1 MITKE
6 LLKQII
12 YEQHEVTIANTIPRP
27 IRDEWLL
34 CEEIIVL
41 SGIRRCGK
49 SILLQQIREKC
60 TENDFY
66 FNFEDE
72 RLIGFSVAD
81 FQMLHECFIEIYG
94 VQHTWFFDEIQNIP
108 EWERFV
114 RRLFNSGH
122 KIYITG
128 SNANM
133 LSRELGTH
141 LTGRCI
147 QIELFP
153 FSFQEFL
160 RLRQFQWDNS
170 ALYKTEIIAQLQ
182 YLFREYLALG
192 GFPAFL
198 KNKSGEYLSSLY
210 HNIIYR
216 DVLQRNHLT
225 SDREMLQLMNYLAS
239 NGAKMHSFASLGKI
253 CGIRHPETIKNY
265 LSFLEETYLISTIYK
280 YSPSLKVQMASP
292 KKVYLIDNA
301 LMSRIGFNPT
311 YNLGPLLENLVF
323 LELRRRGH
331 QVFYHSSKYECDF
344 VIQQGSHIP
353 AIYQVSVD
361 ITDSRTLHREIDGL
375 LDAAREYSPEHR
387 YILTLS
393 DERVIQNDE
402 QTIEILP
409 VWKWLLNK
417 DAF

>member
-1 MITKE
+1 
-6 LLKQII
+6 
-12 YEQHEVTIANTIPRP
+12 
-27 IRDEWLL
+27 
-34 CEEIIVL
+34 
-41 SGIRRCGK
+41 
-49 SILLQQIREKC
+49 
-60 TENDFY
+60 
-66 FNFEDE
+66 
-72 RLIGFSVAD
+72 
-81 FQMLHECFIEIYG
+81 
-94 VQHTWFFDEIQNIP
+94 
-108 EWERFV
+108 
-114 RRLFNSGH
+114 
-122 KIYITG
+122 
-128 SNANM
+128 
-133 LSRELGTH
+133 
-141 LTGRCI
+141 
-147 QIELFP
+147 
-153 FSFQEFL
+153 
-160 RLRQFQWDNS
+160 
-170 ALYKTEIIAQLQ
+170 
-182 YLFREYLALG
+182 
-192 GFPAFL
+192 
-198 KNKSGEYLSSLY
+198 
-210 HNIIYR
+210 
-216 DVLQRNHLT
+216 
-225 SDREMLQLMNYLAS
+225 MNYLAS